1 MAPMSSAPESIT
13 VGSDA
18 FESRRGLRVTRA
30 NSTTEETVAMRAAT
44 RGHNPE
50 ACDVLEMKKKN
61 SPKPAP
67 AETPRKIARRT
78 APDRA
83 VTGRL

>member
-1 MAPMSSAPESIT
+1 
-13 VGSDA
+13 
-18 FESRRGLRVTRA
+18 
-30 NSTTEETVAMRAAT
+30 
-44 RGHNPE
+44 
-50 ACDVLEMKKKN
+50 MKKKN